1 MRFYFLVL
9 FIASLTFQ
17 GSKEDEGHLSDRDM
31 TLEIRLLSFST
42 GQLHPVAEQPII
54 FITKSLLLGRCNA
67 LISIVGELLALL
79 ITFPWVRN
87 ESEDMFFLMR
97 WKKGEIHCVSTYH
110 PPPPRHGLYCI
121 FSFGPPNGEPTHI
134 SVSSRKTP
142 S

>member
-54 FITKSLLLGRCNA
+54 FITKSLLLGHCNV
-67 LISIVGELLALL
+67 LIDTVGEFLALL
-79 ITFPWVRN
+79 IKFPWAQS
-87 ESEDMFFLMR
+87 EGEDMFFLVR
-97 WKKGEIHCVSTYH
+97 WKKGEVHRV
-110 PPPPRHGLYCI
+110 
-121 FSFGPPNGEPTHI
+121 
-134 SVSSRKTP
+134 SVSRLRHMPSPSR
-142 S
+142 